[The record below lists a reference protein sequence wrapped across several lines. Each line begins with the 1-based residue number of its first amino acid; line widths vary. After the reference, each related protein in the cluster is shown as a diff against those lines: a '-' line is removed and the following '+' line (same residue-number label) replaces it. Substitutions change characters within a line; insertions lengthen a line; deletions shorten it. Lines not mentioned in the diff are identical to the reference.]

1 MANILFRG
9 NVAPTQPVAVSGG
22 SVAKNS
28 PLTNDEGDWNYK
40 ALNDDIQT
48 RAPVAN
54 PAFTGPVSY
63 QYNLRSAHAAYNQ
76 YVSVIDATVTTT
88 GCLIGEYLPSGDSQN
103 ATIVLDIVARTG
115 VKIATS
121 KATVSIRSNTMPAI
135 DVTLQQER
143 SQNSDLGLTIEVWK
157 DATTGQVKIFAVP
170 TASTQTISIKAETF
184 ERSNLHLFVLS
195 VTNVAK
201 NTSGLTQITDTAAPV
216 YFGGPINAS
225 LNGNAST
232 ATILQTSR
240 TINGIPFNGS
250 ANIVID
256 AETPNVIT
264 FASLGGDAPGT
275 TFDGSFARTIS
286 YATVGA
292 PSVSGTGAT
301 GTWAISITG
310 NSATATSAVNATTSA
325 RLGTLMSDVST
336 SQAVVAGSHY
346 NVIATAVA
354 ITLPAS
360 PAEGDTIFF
369 TATATNW
376 TINRNGKYIMGLAEN
391 MLVDVSQK
399 ITFGLKFV
407 RNNSTNGWMLI

>member
-9 NVAPTQPVAVSGG
+9 TIAPSPPALVAGG
-22 SVAKNS
+22 SAAKGT

-48 RAPVAN
+48 RAPIAN
-54 PAFTGPVSY
+54 PSFTGITSFE
-63 QYNLRSAHAAYNQ
+63 YNLRSVLAKYNK
-76 YVSVIDATVTTT
+76 YVAGIAGSIAS
-88 GCLIGEYLPSGDSQN
+88 CKIGEYMPSGNSIN
-103 ATIVLDIVARTG
+103 ASLIVEVIGRTTG
-115 VKIATS
+115 HLAYAKAKILYRSETLP
-121 KATVSIRSNTMPAI
+121 ATVVTITNEKYRNNTT
-135 DVTLQQER
+135 D
-143 SQNSDLGLTIEVWK
+143 LTIEAYV
-157 DATTGQVKIFAVP
+157 DNSSGRLVLFANVAGTLTNISFNVDVYERNADNLFSLQTTY
-170 TASTQTISIKAETF
+170 
-184 ERSNLHLFVLS
+184 
-195 VTNVAK
+195 VAK
-201 NTSGLTQITDTAAPV
+201 NTTGLTQITETIGTST
-216 YFGGPINAS
+216 FGGTINAS

-232 ATILQTSR
+232 ATILQNSR
-240 TINGIPFNGS
+240 TINGIPFDGS

-264 FASLGGDAPGT
+264 FASSGGDAPGT

-301 GTWAISITG
+301 GTWAISISG
-310 NSATATSAVNATTSA
+310 NSATSTSAVNATTSA

-346 NVIATAVA
+346 NVITTAVTL
-354 ITLPAS
+354 TLPAS

-376 TINRNGKYIMGLAEN
+376 SINRNGKYIMGLAEN

-407 RNNSTNGWMLI
+407 RNNASNGWMLI